1 MVGVVTDSAANLPA
15 HLLEGLPVRV
25 VPLTLVLGE
34 ETYRDG
40 QDMSLADF
48 YRRLERGVELAGT
61 SAASPEDWL
70 HGFEGV
76 GTEEVVCITVA
87 ASMSSNHHHAV
98 LAAQRFA
105 GRVEVVDSRSASM
118 AEGFVALEAARLAAR
133 GASLEAV
140 AARAREVADRTRLY
154 AMVETF
160 EYLRRSGRVS
170 KLQAYAATMLDIK
183 PVFVFRGGEVAPV
196 ARARTRRKAL
206 TRMVEECL
214 AEVGDRPAHVAAV
227 HAAAEEEARA
237 VLEAVAERANVVERV
252 LTEVTPVIG
261 AHVGPGL
268 VGLAFYC
275 D

>member
-1 MVGVVTDSAANLPA
+1 VVGVVTDSAANLPL
-15 HLLEGLPVRV
+15 HLVEGLPLRV

-40 QDMSLADF
+40 EDITLTDF
-48 YRRLERGVELAGT
+48 YRRLGRGLELAST
-61 SAASPEDWL
+61 SAASPEAWL
-70 HGFEGV
+70 EGLQRV
-76 GTEEVVCITVA
+76 GTEDVVCVTVA
-87 ASMSSNHHHAV
+87 ASMSSSHHHAL
-98 LAAQRFA
+98 LAAERFP

-133 GASLEAV
+133 GAPIEAV
-140 AARAREVADRTRLY
+140 AARAREVADRARLY

-160 EYLRRSGRVS
+160 EYLRRSGRVT
-170 KLQAYAATMLDIK
+170 KLQAYTATMLDIK
-183 PVFVFRGGEVAPV
+183 PVFAFRGGEVAPV
-196 ARARTRRKAL
+196 ARARTRRRGLA
-206 TRMVEECL
+206 RMVEECL

-227 HAAAEEEARA
+227 HAAAEEDARA
-237 VLEAVAERANVVERV
+237 VLRAVAERANVVEQV

>member
-1 MVGVVTDSAANLPA
+1 MVGVVTDSAANLPP

-40 QDMSLADF
+40 QDMTLADF
-48 YRRLERGVELAGT
+48 YRRLERGVELAST
-61 SAASPEDWL
+61 SAASPEAWL
-70 HGFEGV
+70 EGFEGV
-76 GTEEVVCITVA
+76 GTEEVVCVTVA

-98 LAAQRFA
+98 LAAQRFP

-154 AMVETF
+154 ATVETF

-206 TRMVEECL
+206 ARMVEECL
-214 AEVGDRPAHVAAV
+214 SEVGDRPAHVAAV
-227 HAAAEEEARA
+227 HAAAEEDALA
-237 VLEAVAERANVVERV
+237 ALEAVAERANVVEQV
-252 LTEVTPVIG
+252 VTEVTPVIG

-268 VGLAFYC
+268 VGLAFHC
-275 D
+275 G

>member
-1 MVGVVTDSAANLPA
+1 MVGVVTDSAANLPP

-34 ETYRDG
+34 EAYRDG
-40 QDMSLADF
+40 QDITLAEF
-48 YRRLERGVELAGT
+48 YRRLGRGVELATT
-61 SAASPEDWL
+61 SAASPEAWL
-70 HGFEGV
+70 EGFEGA

-98 LAAQRFA
+98 LAAQRFP

-118 AEGFVALEAARLAAR
+118 AEGFVVLEAARLAAQ

-160 EYLRRSGRVS
+160 EHLRRSGRVS

-196 ARARTRRKAL
+196 GRARTRRKAL
-206 TRMVEECL
+206 ARMVEECV

-227 HAAAEEEARA
+227 HAAAEEDARA
-237 VLEAVAERANVVERV
+237 VLEAVAERANVVERLV
-252 LTEVTPVIG
+252 TEVTPVIG